1 VDRPTALDLAF
12 LDLETPQAPL
22 HVGWILRFGGRAPSL
37 AALRR
42 HLDTRLHAVPRFRR
56 RLVRPAL
63 GAPHWVDDAGF
74 DVARHAF
81 AVSLAAPGGERELRD
96 VAGSLL
102 SQPLP
107 EGRPLWRMYLVDGL
121 QDDDEA
127 AGGFALVGQVHH
139 ALVDG
144 IAAVEVGMLLFGA
157 AEGDGDRSSGWVA
170 RAGPG
175 EVETARATF
184 GARARAAAGAART
197 LSGTALSPAAPGALR
212 EAARAIESLARPV
225 AVTGLD
231 RSATRERALGLA
243 SVPFALVRDAGRRH
257 GATVNDVLLAASTL
271 ALRAELRR
279 RGEAAEALR
288 ALVPISVRTDDP
300 AALGNRISFLPIEL
314 PVGEPDPRR
323 VLRLLRA
330 RTAVAKE
337 SGDAGALEGLTR
349 AADALPGPARR
360 LLTRT
365 AVRTV
370 GFNLVISNVPG
381 PPVALSLLGRP
392 LRAIHPL
399 VSLLHGH
406 ALTIGAVYYAG
417 RLNLGLAADAA
428 VLPEPAV
435 LGGELEAAFAT
446 LGAAGTSVPPAPT
459 PWGARARA
467 RRQRA
472 ASR

>member
-22 HVGWILRFGGRAPSL
+22 HVGWILRFGGRTPSL

-42 HLDTRLHAVPRFRR
+42 HLDARLHAVPRFRR

-63 GAPHWVDDAGF
+63 GAPHWVDDVGF

-81 AVSLAAPGGERELRD
+81 AVSLTAPGGEQELRD
-96 VAGSLL
+96 VAGALL

-107 EGRPLWRMYLVDGL
+107 GGRPLWRMYLVDRL
-121 QDDDEA
+121 QDDDD
-127 AGGFALVGQVHH
+127 GGFALVGQVHH

-144 IAAVEVGMLLFGA
+144 IAAIEVGMLLFGA
-157 AEGDGDRSSGWVA
+157 AEGDGGAERSSGWVA
-170 RAGPG
+170 RRGPS
-175 EVETARATF
+175 EAEAARATV
-184 GARARAAAGAART
+184 GARARAAVGAART
-197 LSGTALSPAAPGALR
+197 LSGAALTPGAPGAVR
-212 EAARAIESLARPV
+212 DAARAIESLARPV
-225 AVTGLD
+225 IRTQLD
-231 RSATRERALGLA
+231 RSATRERAVALA
-243 SVPFALVRDAGRRH
+243 SVPFALVRDVGRRH

-279 RGEAAEALR
+279 RGDPVEALR

-300 AALGNRISFLPIEL
+300 AALGNRISFLPVEL

-323 VLRLLRA
+323 VLRLQRT
-330 RTAVAKE
+330 RTATAKH
-337 SGDAGALEGLTR
+337 SGGAGALEGLAR

-360 LLTRT
+360 LLTRS
-365 AVRTV
+365 AVRAV
-370 GFNLVISNVPG
+370 GFNLVVSNVPG

-392 LRAIHPL
+392 LRAIHPM
-399 VSLLHGH
+399 VPLLHGH
-406 ALTIGAVYYAG
+406 ALTIGAVSYAG

-435 LGGELEAAFAT
+435 LGAELEAAFAT
-446 LGAAGTSVPPAPT
+446 LGAAGASAPPGAT